1 MRIILIT
8 FIVVFTCFFSCKSKE
23 IQHSTILPKNIN
35 QEVLHD
41 LASVFTVS
49 EKQHLTNKII
59 TYEARTTNEI
69 AILTVDSIS
78 PYQNPLEYA
87 TDVAIFWGIGKKKP
101 NNGLLLLFSMS
112 DRQMA
117 IATGNVTE
125 KILADEICQEFI
137 NTILIPK
144 FKTDDYFEGVNICL
158 DTIMNTW
165 KSP

>member
-1 MRIILIT
+1 MRATLIT

-23 IQHSTILPKNIN
+23 TQHSTILPKNIN
-35 QEVLHD
+35 QEVVHD
-41 LASVFTVS
+41 LASLFTVS

-59 TYEARTTNEI
+59 TYEVQTTNEI

-87 TDVAIFWGIGKKKP
+87 TDVAIFWQIGKKKP
-101 NNGLLLLFSMS
+101 NNGLLLLFSMT
-112 DRQMA
+112 DRKMA
-117 IATGNVTE
+117 IATSNGTE
-125 KILADEICQEFI
+125 KILTDEMCQEFI

-144 FKTDDYFEGVNICL
+144 FKTGDYFEGVNTCL
-158 DTIMNTW
+158 DSIMDTW